1 MRLIDADILADEI
14 ESMKISV
21 SGRPATF
28 DEAKSDV
35 MQVIDEQKTV
45 YAAELLRNQWISVE
59 DRLPEL
65 IPCSAGTGYSEAVVV
80 LTSGKKAMIAI
91 WDGVDFICAA
101 SYWDAE
107 GEQITHWMALP
118 ELPEEDKP

>member
-1 MRLIDADILADEI
+1 MRLIDSDILADEI

-45 YAAELLRNQWISVE
+45 DTAELLRDKWISVE
-59 DRLPEL
+59 ARLPEKDEKC
-65 IPCSAGTGYSEAVVV
+65 IFFASGNNAAYIGQYDYTGRYGAVKFKKRDGRGTV
-80 LTSGKKAMIAI
+80 LYT
-91 WDGVDFICAA
+91 A
-101 SYWDAE
+101 S
-107 GEQITHWMALP
+107 HWMPLP
-118 ELPEEDKP
+118 ELPEVDKP

>member
-45 YAAELLRNQWISVE
+45 YAAELLRGQWISVK
-59 DRLPEL
+59 DRLPEGDEKC
-65 IPCSAGTGYSEAVVV
+65 IFFASGNNAAHIGQYVYSGRGGAVKFKKRDGRGTV
-80 LTSGKKAMIAI
+80 LYT
-91 WDGVDFICAA
+91 A
-101 SYWDAE
+101 S
-107 GEQITHWMALP
+107 HWMPLP
-118 ELPEEDKP
+118 EPPEK

>member
-35 MQVIDEQKTV
+35 MQVIDEQPTV
-45 YAAELLRNQWISVE
+45 DAAYVLRDRWINVE
-59 DRLPEL
+59 DRVPEL

-118 ELPEEDKP
+118 ELPQK

>member
-1 MRLIDADILADEI
+1 MGRLIDINPVISNLTAMKSMYDAIALDGMIKGI
-14 ESMKISV
+14 E
-21 SGRPATF
+21 
-28 DEAKSDV
+28 EAP
-35 MQVIDEQKTV
+35 TV
-45 YAAELLRNQWISVE
+45 DAAELLRDRWINVE

-65 IPCSAGTGYSEAVVV
+65 IPCYAGTAYSEAVVV

-107 GEQITHWMALP
+107 GEQITHWMPLQK
-118 ELPEEDKP
+118 LLMEEKP